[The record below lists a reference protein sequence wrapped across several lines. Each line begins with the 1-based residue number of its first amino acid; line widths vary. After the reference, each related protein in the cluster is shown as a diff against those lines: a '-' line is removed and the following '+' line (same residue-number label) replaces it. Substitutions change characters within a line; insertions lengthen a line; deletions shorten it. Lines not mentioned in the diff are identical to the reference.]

1 MRSRASFFDR
11 RFSRYLLRRFW
22 PLWVL
27 WLAVLLLAGPV
38 NLSTVYDENLA
49 RYVSYLGENLLDSAG
64 GVIFFAAVGGAL
76 LAMAMLS
83 YLYDARTCGL
93 FASLPLR
100 RETAYRTAVFTG
112 LAPLLVCDGLVSLVL
127 LLLFRGRGLEAR
139 YVLEWLGAALFSNIG
154 FYGFACFCGTLTGS
168 ILILPAVYGVLLVA
182 VPLAEAGVC
191 SLFSELLYGY
201 SGGEPW
207 SLWLSPPIWLMN
219 HMQVKTLSPIDA
231 EAGKLGSYTLT
242 GLGYLAA
249 FAAAGLA
256 FAVLG
261 TLILKK
267 RHMEAAGE
275 TVAVPVLRPV
285 FRVCMTL
292 GVGLVGAVAFL
303 EIFAYNLQGTAKL
316 ALLLVLLCV
325 FAALGFFVAEML
337 IKKTLRVFDRGWK
350 QLGLLCALLV
360 AFAVLTELDVT
371 GYETRVPDAS
381 EIESVDVFN
390 RFPGDGAREP
400 ETIAAFLDF
409 HRGVIVHK
417 AENEESV
424 VPYRESFALR
434 YQLKNGKTF
443 TRVYQ
448 IPNDEAHRNDPGS
461 DISAWQKLMNL
472 PEIRMMRVQADR
484 PPTAD
489 TIADAWI
496 EVYTTDKKGY
506 RGAEIIRLTSTQALS
521 LYRDAILPDAEA
533 GRIGGYSAWYDED
546 AESGRTNL
554 EFTVNLLP
562 EDGRRN
568 ARYLDVP
575 VLKTSELTLKW
586 LEENL
591 GVVPEV

>member
-1 MRSRASFFDR
+1 
-11 RFSRYLLRRFW
+11 
-22 PLWVL
+22 
-27 WLAVLLLAGPV
+27 
-38 NLSTVYDENLA
+38 
-49 RYVSYLGENLLDSAG
+49 VSYLGESLLDSAG

-100 RETAYRTAVFTG
+100 RETAYRSAVLTG

-127 LLLFRGRGLEAR
+127 LLMFRGRGLEAR
-139 YVLEWLGAALFSNIG
+139 YVLEWLGAAVFSNIG

-168 ILILPAVYGVLLVA
+168 VFILPAVYGVLLFA
-182 VPLAEAGVC
+182 VPLAEAAVRA
-191 SLFSELLYGY
+191 LFRALLYGY
-201 SGGEPW
+201 SFTDPRSE
-207 SLWLSPPIWLMN
+207 WLSPPVWLVN
-219 HMQVKTLSPIDA
+219 HMEVKTLADLDA
-231 EAGKLGSYTLT
+231 ETGKIGAYTLT

-249 FAAAGLA
+249 FAAAGLLLA
-256 FAVLG
+256 LLG
-261 TLILKK
+261 TLILKR

-275 TVAVPVLRPV
+275 VVAVPVLRPI
-285 FRVCMTL
+285 FRVCMAL
-292 GVGLVGAVAFL
+292 GFGLVGAVTFL
-303 EIFAYNLQGTAKL
+303 EIFGYNLHGAAKL
-316 ALLLVLLCV
+316 VLLLILLCV

-337 IKKTLRVFDRGWK
+337 IKKTLRVFDHGWK
-350 QLGLLCALLV
+350 QLGVLCALLV

-409 HRGVIVHK
+409 HRGVIAHK
-417 AENEESV
+417 AENEASV

-448 IPNDEAHRNDPGS
+448 IPNDAAHRNDPGS
-461 DISAWQKLMNL
+461 DISAWQRLMNL
-472 PEIRMMRVQADR
+472 HEIRMMRVQADR

-496 EVYTTDKKGY
+496 EVYTTDNKGY
-506 RGAEIIRLTSTQALS
+506 RGAEIIRLTNAQALS
-521 LYRDAILPDAEA
+521 LYYDAILPDAEA
-533 GRIGGYSAWYDED
+533 GRIGSYTAWYDED
-546 AESGRTNL
+546 TETGRTNL

-575 VLKTSELTLKW
+575 VLKTSEKTLQW

-591 GVVPEV
+591 GVKPEV